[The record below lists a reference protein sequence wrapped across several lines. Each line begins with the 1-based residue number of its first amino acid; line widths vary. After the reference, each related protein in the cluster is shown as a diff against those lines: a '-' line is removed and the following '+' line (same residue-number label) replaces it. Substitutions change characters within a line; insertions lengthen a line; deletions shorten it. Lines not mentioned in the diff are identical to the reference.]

1 MVIGLMR
8 FMTIDEFLAIFTEL
22 NLINQVL
29 TERDVLVAYNQ
40 AMMSQVD
47 EINFE
52 RHMKMQML
60 EFLEAIARCAD
71 ILSLPPPGSVEEEWP
86 IEKKAAQLLVKKVEH
101 LLYILIKLCKKEFIN
116 KYVWPGRDMWGLF
129 ALQKGG
135 GNMDK

>member
-1 MVIGLMR
+1 
-8 FMTIDEFLAIFTEL
+8 MTIDEFLAIFTQL

-29 TERDVLVAYNQ
+29 TERDVLVAYSQ
-40 AMMSQVD
+40 AMMTQVD
-47 EINFE
+47 EINSE

-71 ILSLPPPGSVEEEWP
+71 VLSLPPPGSVEDEWTN
-86 IEKKAAQLLVKKVEH
+86 EKKTSQHLVKKIEH

-129 ALQKGG
+129 TVQKSNG
-135 GNMDK
+135 GNSHN